1 MLRKIYKFYRKYHY
15 CINGAA
21 VGLLTGILFVTL
33 GIIKTVIIL
42 ACVYAGYFVGKKL
55 MADKEAVEHELDE
68 KYQTL
73 REEYQQE
80 QAQIVSLE
88 EARKNKPKYEE

>member
-21 VGLLTGILFVTL
+21 VGLLTGILLVTL

-42 ACVYAGYFVGKKL
+42 ACVYAGYFIGKKL
-55 MADKEAVEHELDE
+55 MADKDFIKKLFDRILPPGS
-68 KYQTL
+68 Y
-73 REEYQQE
+73 R
-80 QAQIVSLE
+80 
-88 EARKNKPKYEE
+88 